1 MRTDAD
7 SSSEIR
13 VSQTELRRSITP
25 QDQILYSSQ
34 RQGRISFY
42 MTSYGE
48 EGAVVGSA
56 AAWEN
61 DDEVFAQ
68 YRGEILALSEVQGSR
83 GG

>member
-1 MRTDAD
+1 
-7 SSSEIR
+7 
-13 VSQTELRRSITP
+13 
-25 QDQILYSSQ
+25 
-34 RQGRISFY
+34 

-68 YRGEILALSEVQGSR
+68 YRGKLIHLALIDEFDKI
-83 GG
+83 

>member
-1 MRTDAD
+1 
-7 SSSEIR
+7 
-13 VSQTELRRSITP
+13 
-25 QDQILYSSQ
+25 
-34 RQGRISFY
+34 

-68 YRGEILALSEVQGSR
+68 YRGETTQLNQERIRQNLTKDAN
-83 GG
+83 